1 MLARNCSKDSV
12 IARDS
17 SQIHDIAFLPSLV
30 PLNLRS
36 AVTPPNPCMRFTSRI
51 LYVKYSVVVRDQRG
65 YGGSEDPESQRS
77 VRK

>member
-1 MLARNCSKDSV
+1 MLAQLLKGFGDREGFLADPRFRFSSV
-12 IARDS
+12 S
-17 SQIHDIAFLPSLV
+17 V

-36 AVTPPNPCMRFTSRI
+36 VVTPPNPCMRFTFRI
-51 LYVKYSVVVRDQRG
+51 LYVKYSVVMRDQRG